1 MAGCFNY
8 CYALNTFQWS
18 HLNKPLHVVMKV
30 QRTLMESRLPFRQ
43 ALRPVSLSQ
52 GLDTKQCKQRKR
64 ESRRKPGEH
73 AEP

>member
-1 MAGCFNY
+1 
-8 CYALNTFQWS
+8 
-18 HLNKPLHVVMKV
+18 MKV

-52 GLDTKQCKQRKR
+52 GLDTEQCKQRKR